1 MIIKKNKYI
10 DENLIYS
17 IITDIC
23 LGLKDIHNKD
33 IIHRDLKPEN
43 IFIDGNNN
51 IKIGDFGISKQ
62 LTNVSKYAY
71 TKGIGTINYMA
82 PEILN
87 GKKYNN
93 KIDIWAL

>member
-10 DENLIYS
+10 EENLIYS

-43 IFIDGNNN
+43 IFI
-51 IKIGDFGISKQ
+51 
-62 LTNVSKYAY
+62 
-71 TKGIGTINYMA
+71 M
-82 PEILN
+82 EI
-87 GKKYNN
+87 
-93 KIDIWAL
+93 II

>member
-10 DENLIYS
+10 EENLIYS

-62 LTNVSKYAY
+62 LINASKYAY
-71 TKGIGTINYMA
+71 TTGIGTINYMA